1 MLYTGFIIFA
11 NEKNNLP
18 VFYTTIPVRGD
29 TNLGRAGVPTRHFSS
44 PPFPW
49 FVAPETEQSLG

>member
-29 TNLGRAGVPTRHFSS
+29 TNLGRENIAYSCS
-44 PPFPW
+44 I
-49 FVAPETEQSLG
+49 LGLQKENPLRMLF